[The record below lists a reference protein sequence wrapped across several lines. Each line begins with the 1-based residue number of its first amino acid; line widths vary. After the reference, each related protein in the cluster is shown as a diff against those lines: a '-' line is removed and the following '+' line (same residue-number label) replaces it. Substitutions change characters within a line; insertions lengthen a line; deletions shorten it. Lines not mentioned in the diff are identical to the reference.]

1 MIDNQQTILVTV
13 ASRPTTIVVSSG
25 IVGPEGKPGI
35 AEDEVMYAKR
45 TDIFSDSIIYRGE
58 APVGSQE
65 TSPVWRVRKVLIGSD
80 GDVSETWALGTAN
93 FTNAWSDRLTLT
105 YS

>member
-13 ASRPTTIVVSSG
+13 ASTPTTIVVSSG
-25 IVGPEGKPGI
+25 IIGPAGVT
-35 AEDEVMYAKR
+35 EDDIMYAKR
-45 TDIFSDSIIYRGE
+45 TDIVTDTLIYRGE
-58 APVGSQE
+58 ATVGSLE
-65 TSPVWRVRKVLIGSD
+65 VDPVWRIRKVLIGID

-93 FTNAWSDRLTLT
+93 FTNSWSDRLTLI